1 MIEQLQSGSPRIVAI
16 RLHGRLHD
24 EDYRAFVP
32 ILDAAVAREGQVRL
46 LAQFE
51 DFHGWDL
58 HAAWDDFKVGV
69 RHYAD
74 FERVAVVGERRWEK
88 WVAVVLKP
96 FTRATVRYFDAS
108 GIAAAWD
115 WLREG
120 I

>member
-1 MIEQLQSGSPRIVAI
+1 MIEQLQSGSSRIVAVKL
-16 RLHGRLHD
+16 RGRLHD
-24 EDYRAFVP
+24 ADYRAFVP
-32 ILDAAVAREGQVRL
+32 ILDAAVASQGKVRL

-58 HAAWDDFKVGV
+58 HAAWDDLKLGV

-74 FERVAVVGERRWEK
+74 FERVAVVGDRTWEA
-88 WVAVVLKP
+88 WIAVVLKP
-96 FTRATVRYFDAS
+96 FTRAAVKYFDAS
-108 GIAAAWD
+108 EIAAARD